1 MLKIILEGHDN
12 YYGIGDVVRL
22 FYGPC
27 REDRENNAVL
37 CDLGPDMT
45 LISAADAS
53 CSLPINRQVKRDL
66 YEKLAQITGISL
78 PWGCLTGI
86 RPTIVAQ
93 EEGFDPDAL
102 VSKYFVREDKARLAC
117 DTARLESEIARS
129 AREKLNV
136 YAGVPFCPGRC
147 EYCSFIAQDATHH
160 LNRLHDYAGAMI
172 TEMNEL
178 APFINET
185 PGTIYMGGGTP
196 TVFDEEDMRAV
207 LECIAK
213 TFRAG
218 EGTEFTVEAGRPDTI
233 TEGKLIA
240 MRDNKVSRI
249 CINPQTMRDETLRM
263 INRRHTAD
271 DVVKT
276 FELARRTGF
285 DVINMDLIAGLKY
298 ETADDFLYSVKTLA
312 DLDPENITIHT
323 LYKKRRAGMSR
334 EDVLNA
340 EGRGDVDKAVREAYE
355 LLTAR
360 GYVPYYMYRQKD
372 TELGLENTGFCK
384 PGTHN
389 IYNVAMMSYECDVLS
404 VGAGAMSKR
413 AFKDGR
419 YERCPNVKDV
429 SLYMNECEKSAEKKI
444 SFFDLRRRNGH

>member
-1 MLKIILEGHDN
+1 MLKIILQGHDN

-27 REDRENNAVL
+27 REDRENGAVL

-53 CSLPINRQVKRDL
+53 NALPVNRQVKRDL
-66 YEKLAQITGISL
+66 YERLSEITGVTV

-86 RPTIVAQ
+86 RPTVVAA
-93 EEGFDPDAL
+93 EEGFDPRAL
-102 VSKYFVREDKARLAC
+102 TEKYFVRADKAKLAC
-117 DTARLESEIARS
+117 ECARLETSIAAQAS
-129 AREKLNV
+129 QKLNV

-147 EYCSFIAQDATHH
+147 SYCSFIAQDVTKH
-160 LNRLHDYAGAMI
+160 LDRLHDYASAMI
-172 TEMNEL
+172 LEMNTL
-178 APFINET
+178 APYLDEI

-196 TVFDEEDMRAV
+196 TVFDENDMSRV
-207 LECIAK
+207 LEALRN
-213 TFRAG
+213 TFRPDG
-218 EGTEFTVEAGRPDTI
+218 DTEFTVEAGRPDTI
-233 TEGKLIA
+233 TEGKLKA
-240 MRDNKVSRI
+240 MRGNGVGRI
-249 CINPQTMRDETLRM
+249 CINPQTMRDETLRK
-263 INRRHTAD
+263 INRAHTAAD
-271 DVVKT
+271 IVKAYET
-276 FELARRTGF
+276 ARKLGFE
-285 DVINMDLIAGLKY
+285 VINMDLIAGLMY
-298 ETADDFLYSVKTLA
+298 ETADDFLESVKTVA
-312 DLDPENITIHT
+312 ALDPENITIHT

-340 EGRGDVDKAVREAYE
+340 DGRGDVDKAVREAYE
-355 LLTAR
+355 FLTGR

-389 IYNVAMMSYECDVLS
+389 VYNVAMMSYDSSVLS

-413 AFKDGR
+413 AFADGR

-429 SLYMNECEKSAEKKI
+429 SLYIEEAAKCAEKKI
-444 SFFDLRRRNGH
+444 SFFDLRRSGR